1 MTIEKLN
8 YLLTG
13 TEQPR
18 GVTTREKT
26 IIAECAKII
35 TDIEQLQQGGVVRPA
50 LDSSDG
56 GELLPASDG
65 EANMRAGCCDHVEW
79 VVRLGILQCAN
90 CGKPN

>member
-18 GVTTREKT
+18 GVTEREKT

-35 TDIEQLQQGGVVRPA
+35 TDIEQNSHKHGVMQA
-50 LDSSDG
+50 EGSDG
-56 GELLPASDG
+56 AEGTFGVCVGLPCMCAK
-65 EANMRAGCCDHVEW
+65 
-79 VVRLGILQCAN
+79 VRGWPLCQRKAIRLQ
-90 CGKPN
+90 PNAL